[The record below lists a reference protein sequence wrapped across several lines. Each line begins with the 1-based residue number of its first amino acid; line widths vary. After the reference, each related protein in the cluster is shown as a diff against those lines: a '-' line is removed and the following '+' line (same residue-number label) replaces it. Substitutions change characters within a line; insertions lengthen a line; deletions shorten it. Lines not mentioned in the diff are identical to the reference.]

1 MTTGDVFGVHGTA
14 IDAPVLG
21 ELRIAP
27 QTLIVVDQTG
37 SIDEVLTPGDPDYDG
52 RRQTLAAAGALV
64 DLGDG
69 EYLLPGLV
77 DLHNHAPQW
86 PQLGKA
92 LDVTLAEWLD
102 GYTFPLE
109 ARYEDIDFATSVY
122 ESLVDAMLANG
133 TTTAVYF
140 ATLHLPATQRLVD
153 ICLER
158 GQRAL
163 VGRVA
168 MDAPDACPD
177 YYRDISARVA
187 IEETVA
193 LIDYIKEHP
202 GNSAGLLSPVVTPR
216 FIPSCSDELL
226 QGLGRVVAESGCH
239 VQTHCS
245 ESDWAH
251 GYGLDRYGHSDTTT
265 YRDFG
270 LLTRR
275 TVLAH
280 SNFVSP
286 ADMEIIATAGAAVA
300 HCPLS
305 NVYFAN
311 AVFPT
316 REALDAGVHVGLGTD
331 ISGGPSPSLFN
342 AAYNAVVASRVREDG
357 VNASLAAGDRGN
369 PGTRIT
375 FAEAFWMA
383 TTGGGIALD
392 LPIGVFARGYSFDAL
407 IVNTAAPDT
416 DLIVWPELDS
426 PEDIFQKIIHNAS
439 RHNVAKVWVQGREVP
454 QVAAGSSI
462 RQAAVISPP
471 PGGESTAAAAAGVGG
486 NSPGEFLGSSQSR
499 TPGAPRVSESA
510 NHMAHPLGTAY
521 V

>member
-1 MTTGDVFGVHGTA
+1 MGGVFGVCGTA
-14 IDAPVLG
+14 IDAPLLG
-21 ELRIAP
+21 ELRISPGA
-27 QTLIVVDQTG
+27 LIVVDETG
-37 SIDEVLTPGDPDYDG
+37 LIAEVLTPGEAAYDA
-52 RRQTLAAAGALV
+52 RRQSLAAGGALV
-64 DLGDG
+64 ELSDG

-102 GYTFPLE
+102 DYTFPLE
-109 ARYEDIDFATSVY
+109 ARYQDIDFATTVY
-122 ESLVDAMLANG
+122 KSLVDAMLANG

-140 ATLHLPATQRLVD
+140 ATIHLPATQRLVD
-153 ICLER
+153 ICIER

-177 YYRDISARVA
+177 YYRDVSAAVA
-187 IEETVA
+187 VEQTVA
-193 LIDYIKEHP
+193 LIDYIKDHP
-202 GNSAGLLSPVVTPR
+202 GNKAGLLSPVVTPR

-226 QGLGRVVAESGCH
+226 RGLGRVVAESGCH

-251 GYGLDRYGHSDTTT
+251 AYGLDRHGHSDTTT

-286 ADMEIIATAGAAVA
+286 ADLETIAITGAAVA

-331 ISGGPSPSLFN
+331 ISGGPSPSLFT
-342 AAYNAVVASRVREDG
+342 AAYNAVAASRVREDG
-357 VNASLAAGDRGN
+357 VNANLPAGERGS
-369 PGTRIT
+369 PASRIT

-392 LPIGVFARGYSFDAL
+392 LPIGVFAGGYCFDAM
-407 IVNTAAPDT
+407 IVDTAAPNT
-416 DLIVWPELDS
+416 DLLIWPELDS

-439 RHNVAKVWVQGREVP
+439 RHNVATVWVQGRKVR
-454 QVAAGSSI
+454 ANRG
-462 RQAAVISPP
+462 ISPP
-471 PGGESTAAAAAGVGG
+471 LA
-486 NSPGEFLGSSQSR
+486 
-499 TPGAPRVSESA
+499 
-510 NHMAHPLGTAY
+510 
-521 V
+521 

>member
-1 MTTGDVFGVHGTA
+1 MTTGGVFGVHGTA

-21 ELRIAP
+21 ELRIASR
-27 QTLIVVDQTG
+27 TLIVVDEMG
-37 SIDEVLTPGDPDYDG
+37 SIAEVLTPGDPDYG
-52 RRQTLAAAGALV
+52 ARHQLLAAAGALV
-64 DLGDG
+64 ELADG

-92 LDVTLAEWLD
+92 LDVSLAEWLG

-109 ARYEDIDFATSVY
+109 SRYQDIEFATSVY

-153 ICLER
+153 ICIER

-168 MDAPDACPD
+168 MDAPDTCPD
-177 YYRDISARVA
+177 YYRDSSAAVA
-187 IEETVA
+187 IEETIA
-193 LIDYIKEHP
+193 LIDYIESQP
-202 GNSAGLLSPVVTPR
+202 GNTAGLLSPVVTPR

-226 QGLGRVVAESGCH
+226 RGLGRVVTEFGCH

-280 SNFVSP
+280 SNFISP
-286 ADMEIIATAGAAVA
+286 ADMEIIAAAGAAVA

-316 REALDAGVHVGLGTD
+316 RQALDAGVHVGLGTD

-342 AAYNAVVASRVREDG
+342 AAYNAVAASRLHEDG
-357 VNASLAAGDRGN
+357 VDANLVAGDRGS
-369 PGTRIT
+369 PATRIT

-392 LPIGVFARGYSFDAL
+392 LPIGVFAGGYSFDAMIL
-407 IVNTAAPDT
+407 DTAVPDT
-416 DLIVWPELDS
+416 DLLIWPELDS
-426 PEDIFQKIIHNAS
+426 PPKTSS
-439 RHNVAKVWVQGREVP
+439 RRSSTTPAATTWPKYGCKGKKCERRSSVP
-454 QVAAGSSI
+454 PLGGKYRR
-462 RQAAVISPP
+462 RQP
-471 PGGESTAAAAAGVGG
+471 GVGG
-486 NSPGEFLGSSQSR
+486 SDQ
-499 TPGAPRVSESA
+499 VSEAVDELRLVLVGCA
-510 NHMAHPLGTAY
+510 NRRVLD
-521 V
+521 